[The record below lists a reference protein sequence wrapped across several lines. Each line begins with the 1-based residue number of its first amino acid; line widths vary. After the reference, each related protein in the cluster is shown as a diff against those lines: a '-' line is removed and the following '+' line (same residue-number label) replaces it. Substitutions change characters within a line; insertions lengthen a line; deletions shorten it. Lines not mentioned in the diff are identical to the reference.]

1 MQHTSITIQPSNY
14 LFHDKLGNQQGHVPV
29 TPVSLPSNR
38 FSAPK
43 RSITMNFSGLSC
55 CSFSTCPMYVHM
67 NCRVSKYPET
77 KKNIN
82 VKGSKHNIN
91 SIEFDNKLKGK
102 CLVMSHR
109 FPAGR
114 GRGRQWEVATAN
126 VMMITTRLMMIT
138 SNDSNEVMIFAIPPP
153 TPHNIHDV
161 TPLLNPADT
170 DSPRLH
176 RLHIHVHIQ
185 KQTTHVKGREHTTG

>member
-1 MQHTSITIQPSNY
+1 MGIPSTPNPAVAEPMQPASQVHTGSHSGNNTIKHGLKKGINMQHTSITIQPSNY

-114 GRGRQWEVATAN
+114 GRGRQ
-126 VMMITTRLMMIT
+126 
-138 SNDSNEVMIFAIPPP
+138 
-153 TPHNIHDV
+153 
-161 TPLLNPADT
+161 
-170 DSPRLH
+170 
-176 RLHIHVHIQ
+176 
-185 KQTTHVKGREHTTG
+185 